1 MNAKYHIAKN
11 RWNGMFSSLL
21 MIYNSTCMPVYS
33 IASFSII
40 FVSNL
45 FHFYLLLLYSQMFV
59 WKCFRKSLRTHYT
72 SHTHPSK
79 PTIQVGM
86 YHAQLLKYIY
96 FLYFLSCEKPVSA
109 WYKILKKVCAPWGS
123 LRSGLL
129 LMYMYLWLLYTFASY
144 ICYIP

>member
-1 MNAKYHIAKN
+1 MNIRVRLWYLKYITKEQQTYSITFEPKTFEMNAKYYIAKN

-21 MIYNSTCMPVYS
+21 MIYNSTCMSVYS

-45 FHFYLLLLYSQMFV
+45 FHFYLLLLCKVYSQMFV

-79 PTIQVGM
+79 PTNQVGM
-86 YHAQLLKYIY
+86 YLVAHVLRFY
-96 FLYFLSCEKPVSA
+96 FLPFSA
-109 WYKILKKVCAPWGS
+109 VGRTS
-123 LRSGLL
+123 
-129 LMYMYLWLLYTFASY
+129 MV
-144 ICYIP
+144 